1 MDEIKELGSV
11 TAQTP
16 QGMIQCLTIIG
27 QVEGHQ
33 VMPEDTKTTK
43 YEHVMPL
50 LAAVEESEEIKGLL
64 ILLNTVGGDVE
75 AGLGIAELIA
85 GMKKPTVSLILG
97 GGHSIGVPLAVA
109 AKRSFIAPSAAMTI
123 HPVRLNGVVIGVP
136 QTYNYFARIQE
147 RIVGFVTSHSNIS
160 RERYNELMLATDEI
174 ANDVGS
180 VIYGEEAVSCG
191 LIDSIGTLSD
201 ALDYLHSSCDE
212 AKKDSSGCLFL
223 LLCFLAL
230 YDRIRKL
237 SIHNIALL
245 RRPADMTIGEA
256 IILGLVQGIA
266 EFLPIS
272 SSGHLAILQNLFNM
286 SDIEGG
292 HMLFDVLLHFGT
304 LIAICFMYWNDIK
317 AMVVEVLALLSGRK
331 AVTADGRPKQ
341 YTAARMFFL
350 IVAATLPLVLILPIN
365 DYIGELSKSTV
376 FVGIAL
382 ILTGFMLLVSDKMT
396 PGTKTEKNMRF
407 SDALIIGLCQCVA
420 TLPGL
425 SRSGTT
431 ITAGIATGQN
441 RGYAV
446 KFSLLMS
453 IPAVLGA
460 TLLELIK
467 AIKTGIDAS
476 LIPAYLFG
484 MVAAMVSG
492 VLAIGLLK
500 MIAKSK
506 RFGGFAYYC
515 WIVGALTIILSMIF

>member
-1 MDEIKELGSV
+1 
-11 TAQTP
+11 
-16 QGMIQCLTIIG
+16 
-27 QVEGHQ
+27 
-33 VMPEDTKTTK
+33 
-43 YEHVMPL
+43 
-50 LAAVEESEEIKGLL
+50 
-64 ILLNTVGGDVE
+64 
-75 AGLGIAELIA
+75 
-85 GMKKPTVSLILG
+85 
-97 GGHSIGVPLAVA
+97 
-109 AKRSFIAPSAAMTI
+109 
-123 HPVRLNGVVIGVP
+123 
-136 QTYNYFARIQE
+136 
-147 RIVGFVTSHSNIS
+147 
-160 RERYNELMLATDEI
+160 
-174 ANDVGS
+174 
-180 VIYGEEAVSCG
+180 
-191 LIDSIGTLSD
+191 
-201 ALDYLHSSCDE
+201 
-212 AKKDSSGCLFL
+212 
-223 LLCFLAL
+223 
-230 YDRIRKL
+230 
-237 SIHNIALL
+237 
-245 RRPADMTIGEA
+245 MTIGEA

-317 AMVVEVLALLSGRK
+317 AMVTEVLALLSGRK
-331 AVTADGRPKQ
+331 AVTSDGRPKQ

-365 DYIGELSKSTV
+365 DYIGELSQSTV

-382 ILTGFMLLVSDKMT
+382 ILTGFMLLVSDKMI

>member
-1 MDEIKELGSV
+1 
-11 TAQTP
+11 
-16 QGMIQCLTIIG
+16 
-27 QVEGHQ
+27 
-33 VMPEDTKTTK
+33 
-43 YEHVMPL
+43 
-50 LAAVEESEEIKGLL
+50 
-64 ILLNTVGGDVE
+64 
-75 AGLGIAELIA
+75 
-85 GMKKPTVSLILG
+85 
-97 GGHSIGVPLAVA
+97 
-109 AKRSFIAPSAAMTI
+109 
-123 HPVRLNGVVIGVP
+123 
-136 QTYNYFARIQE
+136 
-147 RIVGFVTSHSNIS
+147 
-160 RERYNELMLATDEI
+160 
-174 ANDVGS
+174 
-180 VIYGEEAVSCG
+180 
-191 LIDSIGTLSD
+191 
-201 ALDYLHSSCDE
+201 
-212 AKKDSSGCLFL
+212 
-223 LLCFLAL
+223 
-230 YDRIRKL
+230 
-237 SIHNIALL
+237 
-245 RRPADMTIGEA
+245 
-256 IILGLVQGIA
+256 
-266 EFLPIS
+266 
-272 SSGHLAILQNLFNM
+272 
-286 SDIEGG
+286 
-292 HMLFDVLLHFGT
+292 MLFDVLLHFGT

-317 AMVVEVLALLSGRK
+317 AMVTEVLALLSGRK

-365 DYIGELSKSTV
+365 DYIGELSQSTV
-376 FVGIAL
+376 FVGIAP

-396 PGTKTEKNMRF
+396 AGTKTEKNMRF

>member
-1 MDEIKELGSV
+1 
-11 TAQTP
+11 
-16 QGMIQCLTIIG
+16 
-27 QVEGHQ
+27 
-33 VMPEDTKTTK
+33 
-43 YEHVMPL
+43 
-50 LAAVEESEEIKGLL
+50 
-64 ILLNTVGGDVE
+64 
-75 AGLGIAELIA
+75 
-85 GMKKPTVSLILG
+85 
-97 GGHSIGVPLAVA
+97 
-109 AKRSFIAPSAAMTI
+109 
-123 HPVRLNGVVIGVP
+123 
-136 QTYNYFARIQE
+136 
-147 RIVGFVTSHSNIS
+147 
-160 RERYNELMLATDEI
+160 
-174 ANDVGS
+174 
-180 VIYGEEAVSCG
+180 
-191 LIDSIGTLSD
+191 
-201 ALDYLHSSCDE
+201 
-212 AKKDSSGCLFL
+212 
-223 LLCFLAL
+223 
-230 YDRIRKL
+230 
-237 SIHNIALL
+237 
-245 RRPADMTIGEA
+245 MTIGEA

-292 HMLFDVLLHFGT
+292 HMFFDVLLHFGT
-304 LIAICFMYWNDIK
+304 LIAICFMYWSDIK

-341 YTAARMFFL
+341 YPAARMFFL

-365 DYIGELSKSTV
+365 DYIGELSQSTV

-467 AIKTGIDAS
+467 AVKNGIDAS